1 MKFFKL
7 SAVLMMLAILTV
19 FSTKTNSQTISM
31 GIESGLNIAN
41 MSLTPNLNSS
51 TKTGFMVGGFA
62 DIGVSRIVTIRPGLR
77 YISKGFTLT
86 GNGLTLNEKM
96 SYLEMPLLIKASIPL
111 NHVKPYFAAGP
122 TLGINLS
129 ASQEISAQGQVVQTD
144 DVSTSWET
152 IDFGLYFGSGFDFHV
167 YDNIDVT
174 TGFGYTLGLTNV
186 SKAQGLEGKN
196 NGIQITTGIKF
207 GL

>member
-7 SAVLMMLAILTV
+7 SMVLMTLAMVTLINTN
-19 FSTKTNSQTISM
+19 TNSQNISM

-62 DIGVSRIVTIRPGLR
+62 DIGVSRIVSIRPGLR
-77 YISKGFTLT
+77 YVTKGFTLT
-86 GNGLTLNEKM
+86 GNGFTLNEKM
-96 SYLEMPLLIKASIPL
+96 NYLEMPLLIKASIPL
-111 NHVKPYFAAGP
+111 KHVRPYFVAGP
-122 TLGINLS
+122 SLGINLS
-129 ASQEISAQGQVVQTD
+129 ASQEISANGQVVQTD
-144 DVSTSWET
+144 DVSASWET

-167 YDNIDVT
+167 ADNIDVFS
-174 TGFGYTLGLTNV
+174 GFGYTLGLTNV
-186 SKAQGLEGKN
+186 SKAQGLEGRN
-196 NGIQITTGIKF
+196 SGIQITGGVKF